1 MLSFWENNTLSK
13 YDFVVV
19 GAGIMGCSVA
29 YELRQKYPNASIVV
43 LERGIFPTGASTK
56 NAGFM
61 CYGSPTEI
69 LHDIALLGEQK
80 AIEIVWQ
87 RFEGLKI
94 LTERFGN
101 DKIDTTNFG
110 GNELIIGNKLPILSQ
125 DKIDYLNT
133 ILMSIFKFPV
143 FSDFSAKI
151 KEYGFSNAVN
161 QLLFC
166 AMEKQIDSGK
176 LMTHYW
182 KLLQEKNIQIKTG
195 ANVKNIQGSILYLNN
210 EATGDFVIAAE
221 KIVLCTNAF
230 INELVP
236 EMPVKPG
243 RGQVIIT
250 NEIENLP
257 FKGSF
262 HFDEGFYYFR
272 NVGKRVLFGG
282 ARNLDFETEET
293 TAFEPNA
300 KIINHLIDKLKEI
313 ILPNKP
319 FEIEHYW
326 QGIMGF
332 SNNKLPIVMPLNNC
346 TKYVMSCNGMG
357 VALSPFVAKIAVNG
371 I

>member
-272 NVGKRVLFGG
+272 NIGKRVLFGG
-282 ARNLDFETEET
+282 GRNLDFEKET
-293 TAFEPNA
+293 SSEFVLNT
-300 KIINHLIDKLKEI
+300 KIHSHLEKLLRTI
-313 ILPNKP
+313 ILPETK
-319 FEIEHYW
+319 FEIEQRW
-326 QGIMGF
+326 CGIMGVGDE
-332 SNNKLPIVMPLNNC
+332 KKPIVKQISPNVVCAVRMG
-346 TKYVMSCNGMG
+346 GMG
-357 VALSPFVAKIAVNG
+357 VAIGSLVGKLAIDEF
-371 I
+371 

>member
-1 MLSFWENNTLSK
+1 MLSYWENNSLSK

-29 YELRQKYPNASIVV
+29 YELRQKYPTASIVV
-43 LERGIFPTGASTK
+43 LERGVFPTGASTK

-61 CYGSPTEI
+61 CFGSPTEI
-69 LHDIALLGEQK
+69 LHDIEILGERK
-80 AIEIVWQ
+80 AVEVVWQ

-94 LTERFGN
+94 LLSIFGN
-101 DKIDTTNFG
+101 EKLDTTFG
-110 GNELIIGNKLPILSQ
+110 GYELIIGDKQSLLSQNKL
-125 DKIDYLNT
+125 DYLNT
-133 ILMSIFKFPV
+133 LLISVFKCPV
-143 FSDFSAKI
+143 YFDHSNRIKEFRFSD
-151 KEYGFSNAVN
+151 AVQ
-161 QLLFC
+161 QLLFI
-166 AMEKQIDSGK
+166 ELERQIDSGK
-176 LMTHYW
+176 LLLNYW
-182 KLLQEKNIQIKTG
+182 TLLKEKNVQIITG
-195 ANVKNIQGSILYLNN
+195 ANVKNIQGNILYLNN
-210 EATGDFVIAAE
+210 EATGNFVIAAE

-282 ARNLDFETEET
+282 ARNLDFETEQT
-293 TAFEPNA
+293 TAFEANA
-300 KIINHLIDKLKEI
+300 KIINHLIDKLKEV
-313 ILPNKP
+313 ILPNTP

-332 SNNKLPIVMPLNNC
+332 SNDKLPIVMPLNNC

-357 VALSPFVAKIAVNG
+357 VAMSPFVARIAVNG
-371 I
+371 M

>member
-29 YELRQKYPNASIVV
+29 YELRQKYPKASIAV

-61 CYGSPTEI
+61 CFGSPTEI
-69 LHDIALLGEQK
+69 LHDIDLLGEKK
-80 AIEIVWQ
+80 AIDVVWQ

-101 DKIDTTNFG
+101 EKIGTTAFG
-110 GNELIIGNKLPILSQ
+110 GNELIIGDKLPVLLQ
-125 DKIDYLNT
+125 DKLDYLNEL
-133 ILMSIFKFPV
+133 LMPVFKFPV
-143 FSDFSAKI
+143 FSDISGKT
-151 KEYGFSNAVN
+151 KDYGFSNDVK
-161 QLLFC
+161 QILFC
-166 AMEKQIDSGK
+166 AMERQIDSGK
-176 LMTHYW
+176 LMMQYW
-182 KLLQEKNIQIKTG
+182 QLLKENNIQIITG
-195 ANVKNIQGSILYLNN
+195 ANVKNIQGNILYINN
-210 EATGDFVIAAE
+210 ESTGDFVITSE

-250 NEIENLP
+250 NEIESLP

-282 ARNLDFETEET
+282 ARNLDFATEET
-293 TAFEPNA
+293 TVFEANA
-300 KIINHLIDKLKEI
+300 NIINHLIDKLKEI
-313 ILPNKP
+313 ILPNHP

-332 SNNKLPIVMPLNNC
+332 SNDKLPIIMPLNSF
-346 TKYVMSCNGMG
+346 TKYIMSCNGMG
-357 VALSPFVAKIAVNG
+357 VAMSPFVARLAVSNM
-371 I
+371 